1 MNPFILL
8 SLCAWFGCQG
18 ATQAPPVATP
28 ATTASEVDKIL
39 DAMEIQ
45 GATMKD
51 YTASAT
57 MEKFEALTDERE
69 VRRGRVVVRG
79 PSGADRQIG
88 IAFDE
93 FIDSDGRGSTDS
105 RRFVF
110 DRGWLWELDPARKQ
124 AIRRQL
130 AREGEPFDPLRVGE
144 GPFPVPLGQPK
155 RDVLRE
161 FTVAMTI
168 VPDAPF
174 FRSLTTAK
182 DSTTTLTSLRL
193 VPRAGTAMARD
204 TAAMTIILEGA
215 SFMPR
220 GVEVEAING
229 NRTRVLLR
237 DGRLNLGL
245 DETALALLAPPS
257 TEGWKID
264 NRPLN

>member
-110 DRGWLWELDPARKQ
+110 DRGWLWNLWRSSANERMERRARSSSPQ
-124 AIRRQL
+124 
-130 AREGEPFDPLRVGE
+130 
-144 GPFPVPLGQPK
+144 
-155 RDVLRE
+155 
-161 FTVAMTI
+161 
-168 VPDAPF
+168 
-174 FRSLTTAK
+174 
-182 DSTTTLTSLRL
+182 
-193 VPRAGTAMARD
+193 
-204 TAAMTIILEGA
+204 
-215 SFMPR
+215 
-220 GVEVEAING
+220 
-229 NRTRVLLR
+229 
-237 DGRLNLGL
+237 
-245 DETALALLAPPS
+245 
-257 TEGWKID
+257 
-264 NRPLN
+264 